1 MPETAATLSL
11 PARVDLVE
19 VGPRDGLQSLPRPY
33 ATDVKIALVEA
44 LADAGL
50 RTIEV
55 TSFVRPDVVPN
66 LADAEAVLTGIRRRE
81 GVTYRALAPN
91 RRGADRAVAAGVD
104 ELLALI
110 TASETYSRKNQ
121 NMTVEESLVA
131 TEEIA
136 RVAVAAGV
144 RVVAAIGLAI
154 YCPYEGRIP
163 LERILSIVE
172 RVRSFGIDTAY
183 VATSAGLDGP
193 RDVFELCAAVLDHA
207 PGLRLGV
214 HLHDTNGMALAN
226 ALAAAQAGVSFFE
239 GAVCGMGGGIRMP
252 AGYPPCGNVPTEDLA
267 NLFHELGVET
277 GVDVDAV
284 VRAARTARDLLGLE
298 SSPSHALA
306 GATRSAHAPGANA

>member
-1 MPETAATLSL
+1 
-11 PARVDLVE
+11 
-19 VGPRDGLQSLPRPY
+19 
-33 ATDVKIALVEA
+33 VKIAMVEA

-81 GVTYRALAPN
+81 GVIYRALAPN
-91 RRGADRAVAAGVD
+91 RRGAERALAAGAD

-121 NMTVEESLVA
+121 NMSLEESLVA
-131 TEEIA
+131 TEELA
-136 RVAVAAGV
+136 AVAAVAGV
-144 RVVAAIGLAI
+144 PVVAAIGLAI
-154 YCPYEGRIP
+154 YCPYEGRMP
-163 LERILSIVE
+163 VERILAIVD
-172 RVRSFGIDTAY
+172 RVRACGIESAY

-193 RDVFELCAAVLDHA
+193 RDVFELCSAVLAHA
-207 PGLRLGV
+207 PGVRLGV

-226 ALAAAQAGVSFFE
+226 ALAAAQAGATFFE
-239 GAVCGMGGGIRMP
+239 GAACGIGGGIRMP
-252 AGYPPCGNVPTEDLA
+252 DGYPPCGNVPTEDLL
-267 NLFHELGVET
+267 NLFHELGVDT
-277 GVDVDAV
+277 GVDVDAAV
-284 VRAARTARDLLGLE
+284 GAARTVRDLLELD